1 MPYVSVKTFP
11 QDDEAQKRAA
21 ERIQQVL
28 MEVWGCEPDW
38 ISVAVENVDP
48 DRWEEEIVRGEMDRN
63 GEHMLIRDGKKLW

>member
-11 QDDEAQKRAA
+11 QDDEAKKLAA